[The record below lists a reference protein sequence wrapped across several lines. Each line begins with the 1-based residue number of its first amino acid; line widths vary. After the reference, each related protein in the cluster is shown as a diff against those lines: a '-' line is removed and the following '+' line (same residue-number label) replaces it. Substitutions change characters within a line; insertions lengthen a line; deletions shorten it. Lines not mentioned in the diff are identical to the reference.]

1 MTNKTNKKI
10 HCTQVLFLLKTFKD
24 DSDEQDMGDQY
35 MNYVDVYNDI
45 PVDDNHE
52 NLVVADKPENY
63 KAVND

>member
-1 MTNKTNKKI
+1 
-10 HCTQVLFLLKTFKD
+10 
-24 DSDEQDMGDQY
+24 